1 MRLGVWGWAALA
13 ALIVFSLAAWVLIR
27 PQLAGPAA
35 LSSSSVVESDAR
47 AAAAPRV
54 RFEPVATGFKDPVGL
69 EFVPGHPG
77 QAVVVEKG
85 GHARLLQ
92 LAEEPASG
100 GAGAKPATPGPEL
113 LSVDVHTESE
123 LGLLG
128 WAFHPRYL
136 ENGLIYID
144 DNPKEGVLRTR
155 ISEWYLPVDA
165 IGKQPAQLKRV
176 LLEINQP
183 YPNHDGGQLV
193 FGPDGYLYIAMGDGG
208 SRADPQGNGQNLN
221 ALLGKILRID
231 VNGQPSYAI
240 PSDNPFVHRE
250 GVRPEIWAYGMRN
263 PWRFSFDPKGRLI
276 AADVGQDLFEE
287 VDIVAAGDNQGWNV
301 HEALHCFAP
310 ATGCPSAG
318 FVDPIFEYGHDVGNS
333 ITGGHVYLGKAI
345 PFLHDKYVF
354 ADYVT
359 GRFWA
364 LELPE
369 KREHPVNADFLGR
382 FEHAFSAFQRDSTG
396 EIYAVDFARGL
407 ILQLQAA

>member
-13 ALIVFSLAAWVLIR
+13 ALIVFGLAAWVLIR
-27 PQLAGPAA
+27 PQLAGPAG
-35 LSSSSVVESDAR
+35 LSSSSVLEGDAR

-69 EFVPGHPG
+69 EFVPGHAD
-77 QAVVVEKG
+77 QAVVLEKG

-92 LAEEPASG
+92 LPEPPSSR
-100 GAGAKPATPGPEL
+100 GAAPKPVQPGPEL
-113 LSVDVHTESE
+113 LTVDVHTESE

-128 WAFHPRYL
+128 WAFHPHYL
-136 ENGLIYID
+136 ENGLFYVD
-144 DNPKEGVLRTR
+144 DNPKEGALRTR

-165 IGKQPAQLKRV
+165 LGKQPAQLKRV

-250 GVRPEIWAYGMRN
+250 GARPEIWAYGVRN
-263 PWRFSFDPKGRLI
+263 PWRFTFDPKGRMI
-276 AADVGQDLFEE
+276 AADVGQDLYEE

-301 HEALHCFAP
+301 REATHCFAP
-310 ATGCPSAG
+310 PSGCPSAG

-333 ITGGHVYLGKAI
+333 ITGGHVYLGKTI

-369 KREHPVNADFLGR
+369 KREQHVNADFLGR
-382 FEHAFSAFQRDSTG
+382 FEHAFSAFQRDAAG